1 MQLTFGDAED
11 LGQRK
16 QTRREVF
23 LGEMEQVVPWKAL
36 LALIEPHYPKLGRPG
51 RQPYALATM
60 LRIHFLQQWYALS
73 DPAMEEALYDTPV
86 MRRFAGIGG
95 LDGIPDETTILNFR
109 RLLETHG
116 LAAKLLAKVNAHL
129 QRKGMSLRSG
139 TIVDATII
147 AAPSSTKNREGERD
161 PEMHQTKKG
170 NQWHF
175 GMKAHI
181 GVDDVSGLV
190 HHVECTAANVADV
203 TQVHKLLHGRETT
216 ICGDSGY
223 TGADKREELQR
234 VDAGFRIAEKPSKLR
249 AMKNQRDRR
258 YAERWEHCKASLR
271 AKVEHPFR
279 VIKRQFGYVKVRYRG
294 LAKNSAQVLT
304 LFALSNLWMARRQ
317 LLPATGSMRL

>member
-116 LAAKLLAKVNAHL
+116 LAAKLLARVNAHL

-170 NQWHF
+170 NQWR
-175 GMKAHI
+175 K
-181 GVDDVSGLV
+181 LPRQ
-190 HHVECTAANVADV
+190 AD
-203 TQVHKLLHGRETT
+203 
-216 ICGDSGY
+216 IS
-223 TGADKREELQR
+223 
-234 VDAGFRIAEKPSKLR
+234 
-249 AMKNQRDRR
+249 
-258 YAERWEHCKASLR
+258 
-271 AKVEHPFR
+271 KVEP
-279 VIKRQFGYVKVRYRG
+279 
-294 LAKNSAQVLT
+294 SA
-304 LFALSNLWMARRQ
+304 A
-317 LLPATGSMRL
+317 